1 MKNTGESDL
10 LSTHSYTQE
19 AAEIYTLANGMTVC
33 MEPLPYLHSASAG
46 IWIKTGSANET
57 PEESGIAHFLE
68 HLFFKGT
75 KTRSVHQ
82 IMEAIESRG
91 GQLNA
96 FTSREHTGLYVK
108 VLDKYTATGIEIIA
122 DLIKNSLFADLEKER
137 NVILEEITSAEDT
150 PDDLVHDLMAAHHW
164 PNHALGRAIAGTVE
178 SVSALNFD
186 DVVAFY
192 KKWYKPENMV
202 FSIAGNIDTKAV
214 LAQLRAEF
222 EDLPNEPVPAGFPA
236 PTFNSGIQSVSRDI
250 AQSHITMAF
259 PSPSLCDEAMFWAA
273 VPPHVSSCGFE
284 KTKGWPTV
292 FTPTTLF
299 ILRRAQ
305 WASMRRWRRNNWARP

>member
-96 FTSREHTGLYVK
+96 FTSREHTCLYVK

-192 KKWYKPENMV
+192 KKWYKPENM
-202 FSIAGNIDTKAV
+202 
-214 LAQLRAEF
+214 
-222 EDLPNEPVPAGFPA
+222 
-236 PTFNSGIQSVSRDI
+236 
-250 AQSHITMAF
+250 
-259 PSPSLCDEAMFWAA
+259 AMFWAA